1 MLTTHLIKD
10 ERTPLAGDEQGFVLV
25 LALMVLVVLSLM
37 GTAAM
42 MVRNTELQ
50 LTSNTEI
57 VETNF
62 YAVETVT
69 VEGATNIELL
79 DDDILLNVASFPD
92 WLKPDD
98 GDGTL
103 RDLLTDSSQWPN
115 AQITPEKTSFTSGD
129 RDIVPIGY
137 DSDGTSGKD
146 RIWYAAVQGNLRSD
160 ASSYDICSGSDLS
173 DETQVEKC
181 YTVYGMYDVESGT
194 GKAYSGRKMLMIGY
208 KKTLYYT
215 E

>member
-1 MLTTHLIKD
+1 MLTTHRMRD
-10 ERTPLAGDEQGFVLV
+10 ERARNEGDERGFVLV
-25 LALMVLVVLSLM
+25 LALMILVVLSLM
-37 GTAAM
+37 SVAAM
-42 MVRNTELQ
+42 TVRNTEVQ
-50 LTSNTEI
+50 LSSNTEI
-57 VETNF
+57 IETNF
-62 YAVETVT
+62 YAAETVT

-79 DDDILLNVASFPD
+79 DDDILLEEASFPD

-103 RDLLTDSSQWPN
+103 RNLLTESGQWPN
-115 AQITPEKTSFTSGD
+115 AQITPEETSFTSGD
-129 RDIVPIGY
+129 RDIVPSGY
-137 DSDGTSGKD
+137 ESDGTSDKD

-160 ASSYDICSGSDLS
+160 ASSYDICTGSDLS
-173 DETQVEKC
+173 LDTQVEKC

-194 GKAYSGRKMLMIGY
+194 GKSYSGRKMLMVGY